1 MVEHELVEVR
11 SSLDITPKLIG
22 FKIDSEYMK
31 SLEDEVNNFIETS
44 KATVVTEETLTA
56 NKKYVAELNKKV
68 ASLKNLKTQ
77 AKKVVLGQLDTLNE
91 QADYLI
97 DKILEADSIVR
108 DQNKRIDEERKEK
121 LTVEV
126 EEEFNGYC
134 NSYDYKLFDFNTFLR
149 YNPIKLSTTVNK
161 YKVAII
167 EFIERTANEYEI
179 LTDLTEDNNV
189 LNTYIDAVN
198 NGRLNNALTLA
209 KHSHEQNNAVREEIK
224 KEVREEI
231 KKEVREEIKKDNLV
245 ITLTNETDYKR
256 VLTYLKKYNIKFK
269 ENK

>member
-1 MVEHELVEVR
+1 MVENKLVEVK
-11 SSLDITPKLIG
+11 SSMDIIPKLIG
-22 FKIDSEYMK
+22 FKIDNKYMK
-31 SLEDEVNNFIETS
+31 SLEDEVDKFIETS

-97 DKILEADSIVR
+97 DKIIEADSIVR

-121 LTVEV
+121 LTTEV

-134 NSYDYKLFDFNTFLR
+134 NSYDYTLFNFETFLR

-167 EFIERTANEYEI
+167 EFIEITSNEYEI
-179 LTDLTEDNNV
+179 LTDLTEDINV
-189 LNTYIDAVN
+189 LNVYIDAVN
-198 NGRLNNALTLA
+198 NGRLNNALTLT
-209 KHSHEQNNAVREEIK
+209 KQSHEQNNAVREEIK
-224 KEVREEI
+224 KEVS
-231 KKEVREEIKKDNLV
+231 EEIKKDNFV
-245 ITLTNETDYKR
+245 ITLTNGTDYKR

>member
-1 MVEHELVEVR
+1 MVEHELVEVK
-11 SSLDITPKLIG
+11 SSADIIPQLIG
-22 FKIDSEYMK
+22 FKIDSDYMK
-31 SLEDEVNNFIETS
+31 SLEDEVNKFIETS

-91 QADYLI
+91 QAEYLI

-108 DQNKRIDEERKEK
+108 DQNKRIDEERKRQLEI
-121 LTVEV
+121 EV
-126 EEEFNGYC
+126 LEEFKGYSD
-134 NSYDYKLFDFNTFLR
+134 SYGYSLFDFDKFLR
-149 YNPIKLSTTVNK
+149 YNPIKLSTSINK

-167 EFIERTANEYEI
+167 EFIERTSNEYEI
-179 LTDLTEDNNV
+179 LTSLTDDKSV
-189 LNTYIDAVN
+189 LNEYLELVS

-209 KHSHEQNNAVREEIK
+209 RQSHEQNNV
-224 KEVREEI
+224 VREEI
-231 KKEVREEIKKDNLV
+231 KKEVREEIKKDNFV

-256 VLTYLKKYNIKFK
+256 VVTYLKKYNIEFK

>member
-31 SLEDEVNNFIETS
+31 SLEDEVDNFIETS

-231 KKEVREEIKKDNLV
+231 KKDNLV

>member
-1 MVEHELVEVR
+1 MVEHELIEVR

-31 SLEDEVNNFIETS
+31 SLEDEVDKFIETS

-56 NKKYVAELNKKV
+56 NKKYIAELNKKV

-97 DKILEADSIVR
+97 DKILEADTLVR
-108 DQNKRIDEERKEK
+108 DQTKRIDEERKRQLEI
-121 LTVEV
+121 EV
-126 EEEFNGYC
+126 LEEFKGYSD
-134 NSYDYKLFDFNTFLR
+134 SYDYSLFDFDTFLR
-149 YNPIKLSTTVNK
+149 YNPIKLSTSINK

-179 LTDLTEDNNV
+179 LTDLTDDTNV
-189 LNTYIDAVN
+189 LKEYKELVN
-198 NGRLNNALTLA
+198 NGRLNNALTLSRQ
-209 KHSHEQNNAVREEIK
+209 SHEENNAVREEIK

-231 KKEVREEIKKDNLV
+231 KKDNFV

-256 VLTYLKKYNIKFK
+256 VVTYLKKYNIEFK

>member
-22 FKIDSEYMK
+22 FKIDSDYMK
-31 SLEDEVNNFIETS
+31 SLEDEVDKFIETS

-68 ASLKNLKTQ
+68 ASLRNLKTQ

-97 DKILEADSIVR
+97 DKISEADTLVR
-108 DQNKRIDEERKEK
+108 DQTKRIDEERKEK

-134 NSYDYKLFDFNTFLR
+134 GSYDYKLFDFETFLR
-149 YNPIKLSTTVNK
+149 YNPIKLSTTINK

-167 EFIERTANEYEI
+167 EFIERTSNEYEM
-179 LTDLTEDNNV
+179 LADLTEDTSV
-189 LNTYIDAVN
+189 LNEYRELVN
-198 NGRLNNALTLA
+198 NGRLNNALTLSRQ
-209 KHSHEQNNAVREEIK
+209 SHERNNAVREEIK
-224 KEVREEI
+224 KEV
-231 KKEVREEIKKDNLV
+231 VEEIKKDNFV

-256 VLTYLKKYNIKFK
+256 VVTYLKKYNIEFK

>member
-31 SLEDEVNNFIETS
+31 TLEDEVDKFIETS
-44 KATVVTEETLTA
+44 KTTVVTEETLTA

-97 DKILEADSIVR
+97 DKISEADTLVR
-108 DQNKRIDEERKEK
+108 DQTKRIDEERKEK
-121 LTVEV
+121 LTAEV

-167 EFIERTANEYEI
+167 EFIERTSNEYEI
-179 LTDLTEDNNV
+179 LTDLTEDINV
-189 LNTYIDAVN
+189 LNVYIDAVN

-209 KHSHEQNNAVREEIK
+209 KHSHEQNNT
-224 KEVREEI
+224 VREEI
-231 KKEVREEIKKDNLV
+231 KKEVREEIKKDNFV

>member
-22 FKIDSEYMK
+22 FKIDSDYMK
-31 SLEDEVNNFIETS
+31 SLEDEVDKFIETS

-97 DKILEADSIVR
+97 DKISEADTLVR
-108 DQNKRIDEERKEK
+108 DQTKRIDEERKRQLEI
-121 LTVEV
+121 EV
-126 EEEFNGYC
+126 LGEFKGYSD
-134 NSYDYKLFDFNTFLR
+134 SYDYSLFDFDTFLR
-149 YNPIKLSTTVNK
+149 YNPIKLSTSINK

-179 LTDLTEDNNV
+179 LTSLTDDKTV
-189 LNTYIDAVN
+189 LNEYRELVN

-209 KHSHEQNNAVREEIK
+209 RQSHEQNNV
-224 KEVREEI
+224 VREEI
-231 KKEVREEIKKDNLV
+231 KKEVREEIKKDNFV

-256 VLTYLKKYNIKFK
+256 VVTYLKKYNIEFK

>member
-1 MVEHELVEVR
+1 M
-11 SSLDITPKLIG
+11 
-22 FKIDSEYMK
+22 
-31 SLEDEVNNFIETS
+31 
-44 KATVVTEETLTA
+44 VTEETLTA

-97 DKILEADSIVR
+97 DKILEADNIVR
-108 DQNKRIDEERKEK
+108 DQNKRIDEERKQQLEK
-121 LTVEV
+121 EV
-126 EEEFNGYC
+126 LQEFKGYSD
-134 NSYDYKLFDFNTFLR
+134 SYGYELFNFDTFLR

-167 EFIERTANEYEI
+167 EFIERTSNEYEI
-179 LTDLTEDNNV
+179 LTDLTEDINV
-189 LNTYIDAVN
+189 LNVYIDAVN
-198 NGRLNNALTLA
+198 NGRLNNALTLT

-231 KKEVREEIKKDNLV
+231 KKDNFV

>member
-1 MVEHELVEVR
+1 MVENELVEVK
-11 SSLDITPKLIG
+11 SSMDIIPKLIG

-31 SLEDEVNNFIETS
+31 SLEDEVDKFIETS

-97 DKILEADSIVR
+97 DKILEADNIVR
-108 DQNKRIDEERKEK
+108 DQNKRIDEERKQQLEK
-121 LTVEV
+121 EV
-126 EEEFNGYC
+126 LQEFKGYYD
-134 NSYDYKLFDFNTFLR
+134 SYGYELFNFDTFLR
-149 YNPIKLSTTVNK
+149 YNPIKLSMTVNK

-167 EFIERTANEYEI
+167 EFIERNEYEI
-179 LTDLTEDNNV
+179 LTDLTEDINV
-189 LNTYIDAVN
+189 LNVYIDAVN

-231 KKEVREEIKKDNLV
+231 KKDNFV

>member
-31 SLEDEVNNFIETS
+31 SLEDEVDKFIETS
-44 KATVVTEETLTA
+44 KSTVVTEETLTA

-77 AKKVVLGQLDTLNE
+77 AKKVVLSQLDTLNE

-97 DKILEADSIVR
+97 DKILEADNIVR
-108 DQNKRIDEERKEK
+108 DQNKRIDEERKQQLEK
-121 LTVEV
+121 EV
-126 EEEFNGYC
+126 LQEFKGYSD
-134 NSYDYKLFDFNTFLR
+134 SYGYELFNFDTFLR

-167 EFIERTANEYEI
+167 EFIERTSNEYEI
-179 LTDLTEDNNV
+179 LTDLTEDINV
-189 LNTYIDAVN
+189 LNVYIDAVN

-224 KEVREEI
+224 KEV
-231 KKEVREEIKKDNLV
+231 KEEIKKDNFV

>member
-11 SSLDITPKLIG
+11 SSMDITPKLIG

-31 SLEDEVNNFIETS
+31 SLEDEVDKFIETS

-97 DKILEADSIVR
+97 DKISEADTLVR
-108 DQNKRIDEERKEK
+108 DQTKRIDEERKRQLEI
-121 LTVEV
+121 EV
-126 EEEFNGYC
+126 LEEFKGYS
-134 NSYDYKLFDFNTFLR
+134 NSYDYSLFDFDTFLR
-149 YNPIKLSTTVNK
+149 YYPIKLSTSINK

-167 EFIERTANEYEI
+167 EFIERTDNEYEI
-179 LTDLTEDNNV
+179 LTSLTDDTSILKEYKE
-189 LNTYIDAVN
+189 LVN
-198 NGRLNNALTLA
+198 NGRLNNALTLSRQ
-209 KHSHEQNNAVREEIK
+209 SHEQNNV
-224 KEVREEI
+224 VREEI
-231 KKEVREEIKKDNLV
+231 KKEVREEIKKDNFV

-256 VLTYLKKYNIKFK
+256 VVTHLKKYNIEFK

>member
-1 MVEHELVEVR
+1 MVEHELIEIK
-11 SSLDITPKLIG
+11 SSVDIIPKLIG
-22 FKIDSEYMK
+22 FKIDSDYMK
-31 SLEDEVNNFIETS
+31 SLEDEVNKFIETS

-68 ASLKNLKTQ
+68 SSLKNLKTQ

-91 QADYLI
+91 QAEYLI

-108 DQNKRIDEERKEK
+108 DQNKRIDEERKKQLE
-121 LTVEV
+121 TEV
-126 EEEFNGYC
+126 LEEFKGYSD
-134 NSYDYKLFDFNTFLR
+134 SYGYSLFGFETFLR
-149 YNPIKLSTTVNK
+149 YNPIKLSTSVNK

-167 EFIERTANEYEI
+167 EFIERTSNEYEI
-179 LTDLTEDNNV
+179 LTSLTDDKGV
-189 LNTYIDAVN
+189 LNEYLELVS

-209 KHSHEQNNAVREEIK
+209 RQSHEQNNV
-224 KEVREEI
+224 VREEI
-231 KKEVREEIKKDNLV
+231 KKEVREEIKKDNFV

-256 VLTYLKKYNIKFK
+256 VVTYLKKYNIEFK

>member
-31 SLEDEVNNFIETS
+31 SLEDEVDKFIETS
-44 KATVVTEETLTA
+44 KATFVTEETLTA

-68 ASLKNLKTQ
+68 ASLKNLKIQ

-97 DKILEADSIVR
+97 DKILEADNIVR
-108 DQNKRIDEERKEK
+108 DQNKRIDEERKQQLEK
-121 LTVEV
+121 EV
-126 EEEFNGYC
+126 LQEFKGYSD
-134 NSYDYKLFDFNTFLR
+134 SYGYELFNFDTFLR

-167 EFIERTANEYEI
+167 EFIERTSNEYEI
-179 LTDLTEDNNV
+179 LTDLTEDINV
-189 LNTYIDAVN
+189 LNVYIDAVN

-224 KEVREEI
+224 KEVRD
-231 KKEVREEIKKDNLV
+231 EIKKDNFV

-256 VLTYLKKYNIKFK
+256 VLTYLKKYNISFK

>member
-1 MVEHELVEVR
+1 MVEHELIEVR

-22 FKIDSEYMK
+22 FKIDSDYMK
-31 SLEDEVNNFIETS
+31 SLEDEVDKFIETS

-68 ASLKNLKTQ
+68 ASLRNLKTQ
-77 AKKVVLGQLDTLNE
+77 AKKVILGQLDTLNE

-97 DKILEADSIVR
+97 DKISEADTLVR
-108 DQNKRIDEERKEK
+108 DQTKRIDEQRKEQ
-121 LTVEV
+121 LTAEI

-134 NSYDYKLFDFNTFLR
+134 NSYDYKLFDFETFLR
-149 YNPIKLSTTVNK
+149 YNPIKLSTTINK

-167 EFIERTANEYEI
+167 EFIERTSNEYEI
-179 LTDLTEDNNV
+179 LTSFTDDTSV
-189 LNTYIDAVN
+189 LNDYKEFVI
-198 NGRLNNALTLA
+198 NGRLNNALTLSRQ
-209 KHSHEQNNAVREEIK
+209 SHERNNAVREEIK

-231 KKEVREEIKKDNLV
+231 KKDNFV

-256 VLTYLKKYNIKFK
+256 VVTYLKKYNIEFK

>member
-44 KATVVTEETLTA
+44 KATVVTEETLIA

-91 QADYLI
+91 QAEYLI
-97 DKILEADSIVR
+97 DKILEADALVR
-108 DQNKRIDEERKEK
+108 DQTKRIDEERKEK
-121 LTVEV
+121 LTAEV

-209 KHSHEQNNAVREEIK
+209 KHSHEQNNT
-224 KEVREEI
+224 VREEI
-231 KKEVREEIKKDNLV
+231 KKEVREEIKKDNFV

>member
-1 MVEHELVEVR
+1 MVEHELIEIK
-11 SSLDITPKLIG
+11 SSVDIIPKLIG
-22 FKIDSEYMK
+22 FKIDSDYMK
-31 SLEDEVNNFIETS
+31 SLEDEVNKFIETS

-91 QADYLI
+91 QAEYLI

-108 DQNKRIDEERKEK
+108 DQNKRIDEERKRQLEI
-121 LTVEV
+121 EV
-126 EEEFNGYC
+126 LEEFKGYSD
-134 NSYDYKLFDFNTFLR
+134 SYGYSLFDFDKFLR
-149 YNPIKLSTTVNK
+149 YNPIKLSTSINK

-167 EFIERTANEYEI
+167 EFIERTSNEYEI
-179 LTDLTEDNNV
+179 LTSLTDDKSV
-189 LNTYIDAVN
+189 LNEYLELVS

-209 KHSHEQNNAVREEIK
+209 RQSHEQNNV
-224 KEVREEI
+224 VREEI
-231 KKEVREEIKKDNLV
+231 KKEVREEIKKDNFV

-256 VLTYLKKYNIKFK
+256 VVTYLKKYNIEFK

>member
-68 ASLKNLKTQ
+68 TSLKNLKTQ

-97 DKILEADSIVR
+97 DKILEADTLVR
-108 DQNKRIDEERKEK
+108 DQTKRIDEERKRQLEI
-121 LTVEV
+121 EV
-126 EEEFNGYC
+126 LGEFKGYSD
-134 NSYDYKLFDFNTFLR
+134 SYDYSLFDFETFLR
-149 YNPIKLSTTVNK
+149 YYPIKLSTSINK

-179 LTDLTEDNNV
+179 LTDLTDDTNV
-189 LNTYIDAVN
+189 LKEYKELVN
-198 NGRLNNALTLA
+198 NGRLNNALTLSRQ
-209 KHSHEQNNAVREEIK
+209 SHEQNNV
-224 KEVREEI
+224 VREEI
-231 KKEVREEIKKDNLV
+231 KKEVREEIKKDNFV

-256 VLTYLKKYNIKFK
+256 VVTYLKKYNIEFK

>member
-1 MVEHELVEVR
+1 MGEHELVEVR

-22 FKIDSEYMK
+22 FKIDSDYMK
-31 SLEDEVNNFIETS
+31 SLEDEVDKFIETS
-44 KATVVTEETLTA
+44 KATVVTEGTLTA

-97 DKILEADSIVR
+97 DKISEADTLVR
-108 DQNKRIDEERKEK
+108 DQTKRIDDERKEK
-121 LTVEV
+121 LTAEV

-134 NSYDYKLFDFNTFLR
+134 SSYDYKIFDFETFLR
-149 YNPIKLSTTVNK
+149 YNPIKLSTSINK

-179 LTDLTEDNNV
+179 LTSLTEDENI
-189 LNTYIDAVN
+189 LNAYRMFVN
-198 NGRLNNALTLA
+198 NGRLNNALTMA
-209 KHSHEQNNAVREEIK
+209 KESHEQNNAVREEIK
-224 KEVREEI
+224 KEV
-231 KKEVREEIKKDNLV
+231 VEEIKKDNFV

-256 VLTYLKKYNIKFK
+256 VVTYLKKYNIEFK
-269 ENK
+269 ENR

>member
-1 MVEHELVEVR
+1 MVEHELIEVR

-31 SLEDEVNNFIETS
+31 SLEDEVDKFIETS

-77 AKKVVLGQLDTLNE
+77 AKKVVLGQLNTLNE

-97 DKILEADSIVR
+97 DKISEADTLVR
-108 DQNKRIDEERKEK
+108 DQTKRIDEERKRQLEI
-121 LTVEV
+121 EV
-126 EEEFNGYC
+126 LGEFKGYSD
-134 NSYDYKLFDFNTFLR
+134 SYDYSLFDFETFLR
-149 YNPIKLSTTVNK
+149 YNPIKLSTSINK

-179 LTDLTEDNNV
+179 LTSFTDDINILKEYKE
-189 LNTYIDAVN
+189 LVN
-198 NGRLNNALTLA
+198 NGRLNNALTLSRQ
-209 KHSHEQNNAVREEIK
+209 SHEQNNAVREEIK

-231 KKEVREEIKKDNLV
+231 KKDNYLFKK
-245 ITLTNETDYKR
+245 IQH
-256 VLTYLKKYNIKFK
+256 
-269 ENK
+269 

>member
-1 MVEHELVEVR
+1 MVEHELIEVR

-31 SLEDEVNNFIETS
+31 SLEDEVDKFIETS

-97 DKILEADSIVR
+97 DKISEADTLVR
-108 DQNKRIDEERKEK
+108 DQTKRIDEERKRQLEI
-121 LTVEV
+121 EV
-126 EEEFNGYC
+126 LGEFKGYSD
-134 NSYDYKLFDFNTFLR
+134 SYDYSLFDFETFLR
-149 YNPIKLSTTVNK
+149 YNPIKLSTSINK

-179 LTDLTEDNNV
+179 LTSFTDDINILKEYKE
-189 LNTYIDAVN
+189 LVN
-198 NGRLNNALTLA
+198 NGRLNNALTLSRQ
-209 KHSHEQNNAVREEIK
+209 SHEQNNAVREEIK

-231 KKEVREEIKKDNLV
+231 KKDNFV

-256 VLTYLKKYNIKFK
+256 VVTYLKKYNIEFK

>member
-22 FKIDSEYMK
+22 FKIDSDYMK
-31 SLEDEVNNFIETS
+31 SLEDEVDKFIETS

-97 DKILEADSIVR
+97 DKILEADTLVR
-108 DQNKRIDEERKEK
+108 DQTKRIDEERKRQLEI
-121 LTVEV
+121 EV
-126 EEEFNGYC
+126 LEEFKGYSD
-134 NSYDYKLFDFNTFLR
+134 SYDYSLFDFDTFLR
-149 YNPIKLSTTVNK
+149 YNPIKLSTSINK

-179 LTDLTEDNNV
+179 LTDLTDDTNV
-189 LNTYIDAVN
+189 LKEYKELVN
-198 NGRLNNALTLA
+198 NGRLNNALTLSRQ
-209 KHSHEQNNAVREEIK
+209 SHEQNNV
-224 KEVREEI
+224 VREEI
-231 KKEVREEIKKDNLV
+231 KKEVREEIKKDNFV

-256 VLTYLKKYNIKFK
+256 VVTYLKKYNIEFK

>member
-1 MVEHELVEVR
+1 MVENELVEVK
-11 SSLDITPKLIG
+11 SSIDIIPKLIG
-22 FKIDSEYMK
+22 FKIDNEYMK
-31 SLEDEVNNFIETS
+31 SLEDEVDKFIETS

-97 DKILEADSIVR
+97 DKILEADNIVR
-108 DQNKRIDEERKEK
+108 DQNKRIDEERKQQLEK
-121 LTVEV
+121 EV
-126 EEEFNGYC
+126 LQEFKGYSD
-134 NSYDYKLFDFNTFLR
+134 SYGYELFDFDTFLR
-149 YNPIKLSTTVNK
+149 YNPIKLSTTINK

-167 EFIERTANEYEI
+167 EFIERTSNEYEI
-179 LTDLTEDNNV
+179 LTDLTEDINV
-189 LNTYIDAVN
+189 LNVYTDAVK
-198 NGRLNNALTLA
+198 NGRLNNALTLT

-231 KKEVREEIKKDNLV
+231 KKDNFV
-245 ITLTNETDYKR
+245 ITLTNETDHKR
-256 VLTYLKKYNIKFK
+256 VITYLKKYNIKFK

>member
-1 MVEHELVEVR
+1 MVENELVEVK
-11 SSLDITPKLIG
+11 SSMDIIPKLIG

-31 SLEDEVNNFIETS
+31 SLEDEVNKFIETS
-44 KATVVTEETLTA
+44 KSTVVTEETLTA

-68 ASLKNLKTQ
+68 ASLRNLKTQ

-97 DKILEADSIVR
+97 NKISEADTLVR
-108 DQNKRIDEERKEK
+108 DQNKRIDEKRKEK
-121 LTVEV
+121 LTAEV

-134 NSYDYKLFDFNTFLR
+134 SSYDYTLFDFETFLR
-149 YNPIKLSTTVNK
+149 YNPIKLSMTVNK

-167 EFIERTANEYEI
+167 EFIERTSNEYEI
-179 LTDLTEDNNV
+179 LTDLTDDTSV
-189 LNTYIDAVN
+189 LNVYIDAVN

-231 KKEVREEIKKDNLV
+231 KKDNFA

>member
-22 FKIDSEYMK
+22 FKIDSDYMK
-31 SLEDEVNNFIETS
+31 SLDDEVDKFIETS

-77 AKKVVLGQLDTLNE
+77 AKKVVLGQLDILNE

-97 DKILEADSIVR
+97 DKISEADTLVR
-108 DQNKRIDEERKEK
+108 DQTKRIDEERKRQLEI
-121 LTVEV
+121 EV
-126 EEEFNGYC
+126 LEEFKGYSD
-134 NSYDYKLFDFNTFLR
+134 SYGYSLFDFDIFLR
-149 YNPIKLSTTVNK
+149 YNPIKLSTSINK

-179 LTDLTEDNNV
+179 LTSLTDDKSV
-189 LNTYIDAVN
+189 LNEYLELVS
-198 NGRLNNALTLA
+198 NGRLNNALTLSRQ
-209 KHSHEQNNAVREEIK
+209 SHEQNNV
-224 KEVREEI
+224 VREEI
-231 KKEVREEIKKDNLV
+231 KKEVREEIKKDSFV

-256 VLTYLKKYNIKFK
+256 VVTYLKKYNIEFK

>member
-91 QADYLI
+91 QAEYLI
-97 DKILEADSIVR
+97 DKILEADALVR
-108 DQNKRIDEERKEK
+108 DQTKRIDEERKEK
-121 LTVEV
+121 LTAEV

-179 LTDLTEDNNV
+179 LTDLTENTNV
-189 LNTYIDAVN
+189 LNVYIDAVN
-198 NGRLNNALTLA
+198 NGRLNSALTLS
-209 KHSHEQNNAVREEIK
+209 KHSHEQNNAVREE
-224 KEVREEI
+224 V
-231 KKEVREEIKKDNLV
+231 KKEVREEIKKDNFV

>member
-22 FKIDSEYMK
+22 FKIDSDYMK
-31 SLEDEVNNFIETS
+31 SLEDEVDKFIETS

-77 AKKVVLGQLDTLNE
+77 AKKVVLGQLDTLTE

-97 DKILEADSIVR
+97 DKISEADTLVR
-108 DQNKRIDEERKEK
+108 DQTKRIDEKRKEQ
-121 LTVEV
+121 LTAEV

-134 NSYDYKLFDFNTFLR
+134 NSYDYKLFDFDTFLR
-149 YNPIKLSTTVNK
+149 YNPIKLSTSVNK

-167 EFIERTANEYEI
+167 EFIERTSNEYEI
-179 LTDLTEDNNV
+179 LTSLTDDTDV
-189 LNTYIDAVN
+189 LNDYREFVN
-198 NGRLNNALTLA
+198 NGRLNNALTLSRQ
-209 KHSHEQNNAVREEIK
+209 SHERNNAVREEIK

-231 KKEVREEIKKDNLV
+231 KKDNFV
-245 ITLTNETDYKR
+245 ITLSNETDYKR
-256 VLTYLKKYNIKFK
+256 VVTYLKKYNIEFK